1 MPTPRPGFTL
11 IELLVVIAIVAVLAG
26 MLLPA
31 VNLVREA
38 ARKSSCGNNLRQIG
52 LMAASYSNEW
62 EGAIVPACMPKYT
75 TVASQYHWAWL
86 LNEQLGDGR
95 TAQFTPTDKPGW
107 AMCPA
112 LKTSLGYAHNYRG
125 MGIWIDGSPGDQ
137 YVIQLAQVAR
147 PAQKVLI
154 VDMVAQRTGQGW
166 LDWRVVVRSG
176 DGTGGAPDNF
186 DFVMSFRHKGV
197 GNAVFLDGH
206 VEGHRAGDGFYD
218 RVPPGP
224 TAASQYWARN

>member
-31 VNLVREA
+31 VGLVRDA
-38 ARKSSCGNNLRQIG
+38 ANKTSCGNNLRQAG
-52 LMAASYSNEW
+52 LASASYLGDW
-62 EGAIVPACMPKYT
+62 DGILVPSHMPTYT
-75 TVASQYHWAWL
+75 NVASREHWGWF
-86 LNEQLGDGR
+86 LNAHMGDGR
-95 TAQFTPTDKPGW
+95 TALFTPSDRPGW
-107 AMCPA
+107 LMCPA
-112 LKTSLGYAHNYRG
+112 LKTTLGYGYNYKALS
-125 MGIWIDGSPGDQ
+125 IWVWNLPGDQ
-137 YVIQLAQVAR
+137 HLVPLASVAR
-147 PAQKVLI
+147 PSQKVML
-154 VDMVAQRTGQGW
+154 VDMVAQFTAQSW
-166 LDWRVVVRSG
+166 ADWQAIVRCG
-176 DGTGGAPDNF
+176 DGTGGAPNNF

-197 GNAVFLDGH
+197 GNALFLDGH